1 MPNAFVDTNILVYA
15 ADETTPISSKTQIA
29 REVLLLPDLHYSIQV
44 LNEFIAASRRPDKL
58 NLSRERERRWLE
70 GWLLRP
76 VVSMTSRTFLS
87 ALALHQRYQVSH
99 WDALILAAAKEAN
112 CETLYT
118 EDLQNGQIYDGITA
132 VNPFA

>member
-1 MPNAFVDTNILVYA
+1 M
-15 ADETTPISSKTQIA
+15 
-29 REVLLLPDLHYSIQV
+29 HYSVQV
-44 LNEFIAASRRPDKL
+44 LNEFIAASRHPDKL

-76 VVSMTSRTFLS
+76 VGSLTSRTFLS
-87 ALALHQRYQVSH
+87 ALSLHQRYQVSH

-132 VNPFA
+132 VDPFA